1 MVVFMPTMYIFAIIT
16 GFILGSCSKRNT
28 IRTLQD
34 QNEALENEIRIL
46 YSNLEAADIKLART
60 LTHNMDNI
68 E

>member
-1 MVVFMPTMYIFAIIT
+1 MPTMYIFAIIT

-46 YSNLEAADIKLART
+46 YSNLEAADIKLQSKLKHCT
-60 LTHNMDNI
+60 DNI
-68 E
+68 K